1 MNDIGQVREENRVKN
16 SNYNRPEI
24 EIIML
29 SPFEDVVTLSR
40 GEDNGETPEVN
51 FDDVW
56 GTE

>member
-1 MNDIGQVREENRVKN
+1 MMNIEQVREENRVKN
-16 SNYNRPEI
+16 LNYNRPEM

-29 SPFEDVVTLSR
+29 SPFEDVVTLSG